1 MIYEYNEE
9 IVNRSNVFNDERNFI
24 GYVLPDGSVFR
35 CQNHN
40 VSNVDSFLKLY
51 LELLDTNFDKKEE
64 LIDVETDN
72 KLAMIILK
80 YLKKSTY
87 DQIHALLE
95 FTQKEEITIK
105 DLLVSLFGCHLVT
118 RLNNGNFL
126 IFTSQGTY
134 IYDPTYHY
142 ITFSASI
149 IYNRDEDNIAHF
161 SEEDNNGYI
170 IFTSSFNHYIYFS
183 DGTSYTSISHNLVLK
198 YYDYSVVPYKHYN
211 DSYFFH
217 IYYNINYNNK
227 ICFYFYKYKIK
238 KQRSI
243 DQLYAHQYIPDY
255 SYRFITCQLMRIYY
269 FISK

>member
-118 RLNNGNFL
+118 RLKKEIL
-126 IFTSQGTY
+126 TSEINHRCFYNYLLHDFKVVTIDKI
-134 IYDPTYHY
+134 IYDEDKKEYHY
-142 ITFSASI
+142 IKSNERND
-149 IYNRDEDNIAHF
+149 YLYDEIGKIRKEVN
-161 SEEDNNGYI
+161 EEELD
-170 IFTSSFNHYIYFS
+170 
-183 DGTSYTSISHNLVLK
+183 L
-198 YYDYSVVPYKHYN
+198 
-211 DSYFFH
+211 FH
-217 IYYNINYNNK
+217 KTI
-227 ICFYFYKYKIK
+227 
-238 KQRSI
+238 
-243 DQLYAHQYIPDY
+243 
-255 SYRFITCQLMRIYY
+255 
-269 FISK
+269 